1 MGKKIQPNPMWTTY
15 YQFNPRWNCSTH
27 LTFNHKVMISITHN
41 RAILFPVEETLK
53 SELENDT
60 KLNEAYF

>member
-1 MGKKIQPNPMWTTY
+1 
-15 YQFNPRWNCSTH
+15 
-27 LTFNHKVMISITHN
+27 MINITHN
-41 RAILFPVEETLK
+41 LAILFPVEETLK